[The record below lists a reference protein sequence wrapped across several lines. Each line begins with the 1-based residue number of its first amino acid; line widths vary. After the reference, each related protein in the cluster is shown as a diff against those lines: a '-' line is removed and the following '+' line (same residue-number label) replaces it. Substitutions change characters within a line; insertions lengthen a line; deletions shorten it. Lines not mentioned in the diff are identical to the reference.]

1 MTADAPMDVVEGA
14 AVKKKEVERGNKVLV
29 TPLYGV
35 KGARARVLLA
45 IALDDVIFEI
55 VRRLTVKTRNR
66 RATDVLPRIHR
77 WV

>member
-35 KGARARVLLA
+35 NGARARVLLA

>member
-35 KGARARVLLA
+35 KGTRARS
-45 IALDDVIFEI
+45 
-55 VRRLTVKTRNR
+55 
-66 RATDVLPRIHR
+66 PRDR
-77 WV
+77 SR

>member
-35 KGARARVLLA
+35 KG
-45 IALDDVIFEI
+45 
-55 VRRLTVKTRNR
+55 K
-66 RATDVLPRIHR
+66 
-77 WV
+77 

>member
-35 KGARARVLLA
+35 KGAHAPSL
-45 IALDDVIFEI
+45 
-55 VRRLTVKTRNR
+55 RNR
-66 RATDVLPRIHR
+66 SR
-77 WV
+77 WCDL